1 MDLDE
6 QELRATRKMH
16 GLDYTNE
23 EEDNQEKEK
32 KEEKDGNQV

>member
-1 MDLDE
+1 MDLDKD
-6 QELRATRKMH
+6 ELRATRKMH
-16 GLDYTNE
+16 GLDYKD